1 MRAQSTRH
9 SRMPSTN
16 ASTRTDMKRLLPL
29 FLILLLAVSCAS
41 TEKSSTAVSSAVGE
55 TVYESV
61 DYASL
66 LKLDFS
72 SSTKKAEVTVRL
84 FVDGDTTHFN
94 VSSSV
99 SSDGVLKA
107 RYLAVNTP
115 ESTGKI
121 EEWGKAAAKFTR
133 ERLENASSIIV
144 ESDDSVWNLDS
155 TGGRYLVWV
164 WYRSA
169 EEEDYRCLNL
179 ELLQQGLAIPSSS
192 ANNRYGEE
200 CMSAIA
206 QAKREKKCVWS
217 GEKDPDF
224 YYGDSISLT
233 LKELRAHTED
243 YSGIKVSFEGVVT
256 RNWDNSVYI
265 EDYDEETGHS
275 YGISVYYGYS
285 LSGGGLRILKP
296 GNRVRI
302 VGTVQYYEGD
312 GTWQVSGI
320 KYREMKKDDPDNIQ
334 LISSEN
340 EIAYELVDLYFFN
353 NGTITVTV
361 GDELVELPASSAL
374 ECTAVEIA
382 DLYVEDAYVNTN
394 ESSSFYRA
402 LTLECS
408 DGQEEIQIRTI
419 PLKDNNGNYL
429 VAEDYI
435 GRTIKVRGIVESYL
449 GESEIYVF
457 SFDDITLE
465 NQESL

>member
-1 MRAQSTRH
+1 
-9 SRMPSTN
+9 
-16 ASTRTDMKRLLPL
+16 MKKLLPL
-29 FLILLLAVSCAS
+29 FLALLLIVSCAS
-41 TEKSSTAVSSAVGE
+41 TEKVSPVAVSAPVEE
-55 TVYESV
+55 TVVEHI

-66 LKLDFS
+66 LAFDS
-72 SSTKKAEVTVRL
+72 GSSTRKCEVTVKL
-84 FVDGDTTHFN
+84 FVDGDTTHFS
-94 VSSSV
+94 VPSSV
-99 SSDGVLKA
+99 SSEGVLKA

-121 EEWGKAAAKFTR
+121 EEWGKAAAAFTR
-133 ERLENASSIIV
+133 SKLENAVSIIV
-144 ESDDSVWNLDS
+144 ESDDGVWNLDS

-164 WYRSA
+164 WYKAA
-169 EEEDYRCLNL
+169 EGEDYRCLNL
-179 ELLQQGLAIPSSS
+179 ELLQEGLAIPSSS
-192 ANNRYGEE
+192 ANNRYGEY
-200 CMSAIA
+200 CMAAIE

-256 RNWDNSVYI
+256 RNWDNSVYV

-296 GNRVRI
+296 GNRVKI

-334 LISSEN
+334 LISSGN
-340 EIAYELVDLYFFN
+340 ETEYASVDLYFLSR
-353 NGTITVTV
+353 GTIDFAV
-361 GDELVELPASSAL
+361 GDELVSLSASGAL
-374 ECTAVEIA
+374 EDTAVEIA
-382 DLYVEDAYVNTN
+382 SLYVEDAYVNTN
-394 ESSSFYRA
+394 ESSSYYRA

-408 DGQEEIQIRTI
+408 DGQEEIRVRTI
-419 PLKDNNGNYL
+419 PLTDNEGNYL
-429 VAEDYI
+429 VAGDYI

-449 GESEIYVF
+449 GEPELYVF
-457 SFDDITLE
+457 SFDDITIQ
-465 NQESL
+465 NQENL

>member
-1 MRAQSTRH
+1 
-9 SRMPSTN
+9 
-16 ASTRTDMKRLLPL
+16 MKRLLPL
-29 FLILLLAVSCAS
+29 FLAVLLIVSCAS
-41 TEKSSTAVSSAVGE
+41 TGKVSTVAVSAPVEE
-55 TVYESV
+55 TVLEHV
-61 DYASL
+61 DYASF
-66 LKLDFS
+66 LKFDS
-72 SSTKKAEVTVRL
+72 GSSTRKCEVTVKL
-84 FVDGDTTHFN
+84 FVDGDTTHFS
-94 VSSSV
+94 VPSSV

-121 EEWGKAAAKFTR
+121 EEWGKAAAAYTR
-133 ERLENASSIIV
+133 EKLENAVSIIV

-164 WYRSA
+164 WYRAA
-169 EEEDYRCLNL
+169 EGEDYRCLNL
-179 ELLQQGLAIPSSS
+179 ELLQEGLAIPSSS
-192 ANNRYGEE
+192 ANNRYGEY
-200 CMSAIA
+200 CMAAIE

-285 LSGGGLRILKP
+285 LSGGGLRILKL
-296 GNRVRI
+296 GNRVKI

-334 LISSEN
+334 LISSGN
-340 EIAYELVDLYFFN
+340 VIGYAPVDLYYLSQC
-353 NGTITVTV
+353 TIDFAV
-361 GDELVELPASSAL
+361 GDELVSLTAAEAL
-374 ECTAVEIA
+374 EDTAVEIA
-382 DLYVEDAYVNTN
+382 NLYVEDAYVNTN

-419 PLKDNNGNYL
+419 PLTDNEGNYL
-429 VAEDYI
+429 VAGDYI

-449 GESEIYVF
+449 GEPEIYVF
-457 SFDDITLE
+457 SFDDITIQ
-465 NQESL
+465 NQENL

>member
-1 MRAQSTRH
+1 
-9 SRMPSTN
+9 
-16 ASTRTDMKRLLPL
+16 MKRLLPL
-29 FLILLLAVSCAS
+29 FLAVLLIVSCAS
-41 TEKSSTAVSSAVGE
+41 TSAVSTAAVSAPVEERAVE
-55 TVYESV
+55 HT

-66 LKLDFS
+66 LKFDPD
-72 SSTKKAEVTVRL
+72 SSTRKCEVTVRL
-84 FVDGDTTHFN
+84 FVDGDTTHFS
-94 VSSSV
+94 VPSSV
-99 SSDGVLKA
+99 FSEGVLKA

-121 EEWGKAAAKFTR
+121 EEWGKAAAKYTR
-133 ERLENASSIIV
+133 ERLENAQSIIV

-164 WYRSA
+164 WYREA
-169 EEEDYRCLNL
+169 EGEDYRCLNL
-179 ELLQQGLAIPSSS
+179 ELLQEGLAIPSSS
-192 ANNRYGEE
+192 ANNRYGEY
-200 CMSAIA
+200 CQNAIA

-233 LKELRAHTED
+233 LKELRAHTAD
-243 YSGIKVSFEGVVT
+243 YSGMKVSFEGVVT

-265 EDYDEETGHS
+265 EERDEETGHS

-285 LSGGGLRILKP
+285 LSGGGLRILKL
-296 GNRVRI
+296 GNRVKI

-334 LISSEN
+334 LISSGN
-340 EIAYELVDLYFFN
+340 EIDYASLDLYYLSC
-353 NGTITVTV
+353 GTVDFPL
-361 GDELVELPASSAL
+361 GDELVTLSAAEAL
-374 ECTAVEIA
+374 LDTAVEIGN
-382 DLYVEDAYVNTN
+382 LYVEDAYVNTN

-408 DGQEEIQIRTI
+408 DGQEEIRVRTI
-419 PLKDNNGNYL
+419 PLKDNEGNYL
-429 VAEDYI
+429 VAGDYI

-449 GESEIYVF
+449 GTAEIYVF
-457 SFDDITLE
+457 SFDDITLQ
-465 NQESL
+465 NQENL

>member
-1 MRAQSTRH
+1 
-9 SRMPSTN
+9 
-16 ASTRTDMKRLLPL
+16 MKKLLPL
-29 FLILLLAVSCAS
+29 FLAVLLIVSCAS
-41 TEKSSTAVSSAVGE
+41 TEKASTVAVSAPVE
-55 TVYESV
+55 ESVVEHV

-66 LKLDFS
+66 LKFDS
-72 SSTKKAEVTVRL
+72 GSSTRKCEVTVKL
-84 FVDGDTTHFN
+84 FVDGDTTHFS
-94 VSSSV
+94 VPSSV

-121 EEWGKAAAKFTR
+121 EEWGKAAAAYSR
-133 ERLENASSIIV
+133 EKLENAVSIIV

-164 WYRSA
+164 WYKPA
-169 EEEDYRCLNL
+169 EGEEYRCLNL
-179 ELLQQGLAIPSSS
+179 ELLQEGLAIPSSS
-192 ANNRYGEE
+192 ANNRYGEY
-200 CMSAIA
+200 CMAAIE

-217 GEKDPDF
+217 NEKDPDF

-285 LSGGGLRILKP
+285 LSGGGLRILKL
-296 GNRVRI
+296 GNRVKI

-334 LISSEN
+334 LISSGN
-340 EIAYELVDLYFFN
+340 VIGYAPVDLYYLSQC
-353 NGTITVTV
+353 TIDFAV
-361 GDELVELPASSAL
+361 GDELVSLTAAEAL
-374 ECTAVEIA
+374 EDTAVEIA
-382 DLYVEDAYVNTN
+382 SLYVEDAYVNTN

-419 PLKDNNGNYL
+419 PLTDNEGNYL
-429 VAEDYI
+429 VAGDYI

-449 GESEIYVF
+449 GEPEIYVF
-457 SFDDITLE
+457 SFDDITIQ
-465 NQESL
+465 NQENL